1 MHDAASRGNLFYG
14 FDSRS
19 VPRRAPPDPV
29 GRGDG
34 QLGAEQAVASQVDAL
49 LFDRLALLHVE
60 APGIDRPL
68 AGRRAGILHDQDLA
82 DGRGVERA
90 LEDDFRLGQLAPRI
104 LAVDDLGC
112 RELLD

>member
-1 MHDAASRGNLFYG
+1 MD
-14 FDSRS
+14 RS
-19 VPRRAPPDPV
+19 
-29 GRGDG
+29 
-34 QLGAEQAVASQVDAL
+34 
-49 LFDRLALLHVE
+49 
-60 APGIDRPL
+60 L

-82 DGRGVERA
+82 AGRGVELA